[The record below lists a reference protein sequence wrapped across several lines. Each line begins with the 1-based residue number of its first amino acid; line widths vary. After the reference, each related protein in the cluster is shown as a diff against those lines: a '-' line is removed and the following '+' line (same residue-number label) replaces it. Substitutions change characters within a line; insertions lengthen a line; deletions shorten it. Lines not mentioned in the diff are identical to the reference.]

1 MIFKIELYEL
11 FAWKTNISL
20 EHHQGEKLIRK
31 FFFFFRR
38 GRDHLTLGTGSG
50 GLWAGLAAEGGG
62 HDLWGQVEEVPQ
74 VLDALVGQV
83 PVEVA
88 PSKLL
93 FHVPT

>member
-1 MIFKIELYEL
+1 MKNDQFQFEM
-11 FAWKTNISL
+11 
-20 EHHQGEKLIRK
+20 H
-31 FFFFFRR
+31 FRC
-38 GRDHLTLGTGSG
+38 GKNEHLTLGTGSG

-62 HDLWGQVEEVPQ
+62 DDLRGQVEEVPQ
-74 VLDALVGQV
+74 VLDALIGQV